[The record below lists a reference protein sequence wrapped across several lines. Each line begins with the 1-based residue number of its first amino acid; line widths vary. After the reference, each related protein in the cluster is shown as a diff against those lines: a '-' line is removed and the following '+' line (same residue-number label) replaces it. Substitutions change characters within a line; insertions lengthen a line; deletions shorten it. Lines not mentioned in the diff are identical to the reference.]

1 MKNSRFLMPVMAILT
16 VFAMLGCPV
25 VDDPGQKP
33 STITVTFI
41 PYAGVKQLKLT
52 IPKDES
58 LGASRYS
65 QVQALQARDGYEF
78 KGWSL
83 TANGEPATVSAS
95 SKWTAD
101 TTYHGLWKQET
112 EEGQSITITYDLN
125 GFPGEKPANAE
136 ATSGEA
142 IGEAALPELTATAEG
157 NYAWLGWSETK
168 GGDVIGAD
176 AVFRSDTT
184 LYARWMRYI
193 TITYNMNGFPGAE
206 FEAKR
211 VSYGE
216 AIGEEALPA
225 LNAPDYRGLGWSLTA
240 TGAVITAS
248 ASFTED
254 VTLYARHQPAVTV
267 TVTYNLN
274 GFPIRPTAGKGYSAP
289 NGTSNGSNETIV
301 ANQDVLIPQAP
312 ADKYVV
318 SGEAIGTAAITPL
331 TTGVPGYTWQGWA
344 TTAAGTPVT
353 ATTVFSSATTLYA
366 RYTFSAPAYTPPATL
381 NFDIPYD
388 LHPLRTNISDDW
400 IRGADI
406 SNCFEIEQYGG
417 QYRNFNGQ
425 VEDIMKILVDNGV
438 NYVRLRLWVD
448 PDAVTNHYSG
458 DGKTNMA
465 VIKVIAARAKA
476 AGMKIL
482 LDYHYSDYWA
492 DPGQQYVPVSWNV
505 TSAQEMYDK
514 VEEYTRE
521 TIQELIDF
529 GARPDMVQL
538 GNEVRSGLLRQKRS
552 GAPSDQFVF
561 SNNNWTQYA
570 NAFAAG
576 SRAARSFGND
586 IKIMIQF
593 DNGGGDNIS
602 GFRQFT
608 QTASGGA
615 ATTGVN
621 VDYDIIGL
629 SWYTYWSSH
638 GSLSNLYTQIG
649 NLKSTFG
656 KEVVVCESGFGFDF
670 GDDRDYPP
678 GAWKVNFKQGFTD
691 NLSNVYGKKNSGM
704 ESQGATRLSGNT
716 QRHVAD
722 SGIPYTIS
730 SFAGNAENQARGY
743 RAFMDAVAAAGGA
756 GVMWWGAD
764 WFAPVMGLNSNVENS
779 ALFDFTGRALPALR
793 VLGGIKG
800 PDKAKPGKVTGLAVT
815 ITGTTANLTWDT
827 VNTAITNKYR
837 IERATS
843 ASGPWTTVDDNI
855 TGNNT
860 GNGTYSDAGLAGET
874 TYYYRVSA
882 NNANGWGVASDT
894 KNIATGGFVPAGLS
908 ITPTVDTAVLTWTA
922 LSGAT
927 KYEVQRATASTGPW
941 TMVKDDITGTTY
953 TDTGLTPATAYYYR
967 VRGYNTAWG
976 NPCEPV
982 GTTTA
987 ALATPTGL
995 RVTGTTTTSLSLA
1008 WNAVSGAASYKLYGA
1023 QAASAPADSAYT
1035 ELYSGAVATYTHSG
1049 LTEGAVWWYKVSAV
1063 YTTHGEGARSAAAS
1077 GKVGALDLK
1086 ATISMTS
1093 GTLDADFLDSQKA
1106 ASSTDA
1112 KPYTGSDT
1120 VINYTIVGMYV
1131 ANDADNLYVALDFGD
1146 KVPIGYNYDRFVV
1159 WVSNTSSSAAG
1170 VTVGT
1175 STGEG
1180 SNLGINNGRIT
1191 NGQTITGTIH
1201 GWAYRMFRNSTVGG
1215 STGRAFNIGTWSNP
1229 GSDNWVWQP
1238 GGSLAGSKVFKVSIP
1253 LAQIGG
1259 AVAGNELRVFG
1270 AFSQGHGS
1278 NANNVGVGSLIPSA
1292 AAPGATCSSGTG
1304 DIVSVTVN
1312 MNNALAYTVK

>member
-1 MKNSRFLMPVMAILT
+1 L
-16 VFAMLGCPV
+16 
-25 VDDPGQKP
+25 
-33 STITVTFI
+33 
-41 PYAGVKQLKLT
+41 
-52 IPKDES
+52 
-58 LGASRYS
+58 
-65 QVQALQARDGYEF
+65 
-78 KGWSL
+78 
-83 TANGEPATVSAS
+83 
-95 SKWTAD
+95 
-101 TTYHGLWKQET
+101 ET
-112 EEGQSITITYDLN
+112 D
-125 GFPGEKPANAE
+125 
-136 ATSGEA
+136 
-142 IGEAALPELTATAEG
+142 
-157 NYAWLGWSETK
+157 
-168 GGDVIGAD
+168 
-176 AVFRSDTT
+176 
-184 LYARWMRYI
+184 
-193 TITYNMNGFPGAE
+193 
-206 FEAKR
+206 
-211 VSYGE
+211 
-216 AIGEEALPA
+216 
-225 LNAPDYRGLGWSLTA
+225 
-240 TGAVITAS
+240 
-248 ASFTED
+248 
-254 VTLYARHQPAVTV
+254 
-267 TVTYNLN
+267 
-274 GFPIRPTAGKGYSAP
+274 
-289 NGTSNGSNETIV
+289 
-301 ANQDVLIPQAP
+301 
-312 ADKYVV
+312 
-318 SGEAIGTAAITPL
+318 
-331 TTGVPGYTWQGWA
+331 VPGYTFLGWS
-344 TTAAGTPVT
+344 TTRTGSVVT
-353 ATTVFSSATTLYA
+353 AGSAFTSNQTLYA
-366 RYTFSAPAYTPPATL
+366 RYTFNPPVFTPPATL

-388 LHPLRTNISDDW
+388 MHPLRTNVPAGW
-400 IRGADI
+400 VRGADI
-406 SNCFEIEQYGG
+406 SNCFEIEQFGG
-417 QYRNFNGQ
+417 KYQNFNGQ
-425 VEDIMKILVDNGV
+425 VEDIMKILGDAGV
-438 NYVRLRLWVD
+438 NYVRLRLWVN
-448 PDAVTNHYSG
+448 PAGVKNAYSG
-458 DGKTNMA
+458 DGKTDMS

-476 AGMKIL
+476 AGMKFL
-482 LDYHYSDYWA
+482 LGYHYSDYWA
-492 DPGQQYVPVSWNV
+492 DPGQQYIPASWNV
-505 TSAQEMYDK
+505 TTAQQMFDK
-514 VEEYTRE
+514 VEEYTAE
-521 TIQELIDF
+521 TIQEFIDA
-529 GARPDMVQL
+529 GARPDMVAL
-538 GNEVRSGLLRQKRS
+538 GNEVTGGLLYTRRTSANSNSPPVSNQYRLS
-552 GAPSDQFVF
+552 GWSD
-561 SNNNWTQYA
+561 YA
-570 NAFAAG
+570 NAFQAG
-576 SRAARSFGND
+576 SRAVRSFGND

-593 DNGGGDNIS
+593 DKGGVSNQSTWD
-602 GFRQFT
+602 QFT
-608 QTASGGA
+608 RRANGTAS
-615 ATTGVN
+615 TTGVN
-621 VDYDIIGL
+621 VDYDMIGL

-815 ITGTTANLTWDT
+815 VSGSTANLTWDT

-860 GNGTYSDAGLAGET
+860 GSGTYSDTSLAEGT

-882 NNANGWGVASDT
+882 NNAIGWGVASDT
-894 KNIATGGFVPAGLS
+894 KQATAAGYVPV
-908 ITPTVDTAVLTWTA
+908 ITVGAITIDTVA
-922 LSGAT
+922 LSWNA
-927 KYEVQRATASTGPW
+927 RADATAYELQRGTSSSGPW
-941 TMVKDDITGTTY
+941 TTISNSLTDTTY
-953 TDTGLTPATAYYYR
+953 TDTGRTPATAYYYQFR
-967 VRGYNTAWG
+967 AYAGSWG
-976 NPCEPV
+976 NYSAAATA
-982 GTTTA
+982 TTT

-995 RVTGTTTTSLSLA
+995 RVTGTTAASLSLA

-1023 QAASAPADSAYT
+1023 QAASAPADSAYA
-1035 ELYSGAVATYTHSG
+1035 LVADIPSGATYTHNS

-1063 YTTHGEGARSAAAS
+1063 YATHGEGAKSAAAS

-1086 ATISMTS
+1086 ATISMST

-1159 WVSNTSSSAAG
+1159 WVSNTSSNAAG
-1170 VTVGT
+1170 ATVGT
-1175 STGEG
+1175 STGTG
-1180 SNLGINNGRIT
+1180 SGLGINDGRIT

-1201 GWAYRMFRNSTVGG
+1201 GWAYRMFRNSAAGG

-1238 GGSLAGSKVFKVSIP
+1238 GGALAGSRVFKVSIP

-1278 NANNVGVGSLIPSA
+1278 NSNNVGVGSLIPSA

-1304 DIVSVTVN
+1304 DITSVTVN